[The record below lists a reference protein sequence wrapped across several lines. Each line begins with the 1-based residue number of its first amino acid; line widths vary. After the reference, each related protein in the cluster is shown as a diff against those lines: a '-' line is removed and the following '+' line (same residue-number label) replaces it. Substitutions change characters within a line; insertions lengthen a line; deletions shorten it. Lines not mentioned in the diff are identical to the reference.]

1 MRLWIIAV
9 TVMACAA
16 GAVRA
21 ELREPQLSV
30 TALGEDL
37 AQFRREFM
45 AVDKSYSTAN
55 RALAERRL
63 SALESRLAAITPAQF
78 ELEIARIVA
87 LADNGHTNAAP
98 LRRAQRYNRV
108 PVRMF
113 AFGSD
118 FHVLR
123 ARGPHSDLLGGRL
136 VSIDGHP
143 IATLRDAARALMGG
157 TPEFRDRP
165 APLFFESPTLLNA
178 ANLARDAADATYMF
192 DVDGRRVERRLAG
205 EAPDPAWPSNSVM
218 AAFFP
223 DPGVRE
229 PDGWRGLLPPA
240 SAPWSLQDPSQRLR
254 WREAA
259 EIGALVVEFRQNVS
273 SPGHDIAEF
282 TQTVERELRARK
294 PAHLVL
300 DMRLNGGGDLNT
312 TRAFMR
318 SLPGLV
324 TGRIFVLTSPSTF
337 SAAISSVGYLKQA
350 APARVTIVGE
360 TVGDRMEFWAEGR
373 PITLTHTG
381 IVISRATERHDYANG
396 CKGFRDCHG
405 SVLRDPIAVP
415 TLVPDIAAPWTIEAY
430 RAGRDPGMEA
440 VARALK

>member
-78 ELEIARIVA
+78 ELEIASIVA
-87 LADNGHTNAAP
+87 LADNGHTNTAP

-118 FHVLR
+118 FYVLR
-123 ARGPHSDLLGGRL
+123 ARSAHSDLLGGRL

-157 TPEFRDRP
+157 TPEFRDRA
-165 APLFFESPTLLNA
+165 APLFFESPALLNA
-178 ANLARDAADATYMF
+178 SSLARDAADATYVF

-205 EAPDPAWPSNSVM
+205 EAPDPAWPATSVM
-218 AAFFP
+218 AALYP

-229 PDGWRGLLPPA
+229 PNGWRGLLSAA
-240 SAPWSLQDPSQRLR
+240 SAPWALREPAQRLR
-254 WREAA
+254 WRDAP
-259 EIGALVVEFRQNVS
+259 EIGGLVVEFRQNVS
-273 SPGHDIAEF
+273 SPGHDIAQF
-282 TQTVERELRARK
+282 TQGVERELRARQ
-294 PAHLVL
+294 PANVVL

-312 TRAFMR
+312 TRDFMR
-318 SLPGLV
+318 RLPSLV
-324 TGRIFVLTSPSTF
+324 TGRVFVLTSPSTF

-350 APARVTIVGE
+350 APAKVTIVGE
-360 TVGDRMEFWAEGR
+360 VVGDRLEFWAEGR
-373 PITLTHTG
+373 SITLAHSG

-396 CKGFRDCHG
+396 CKTFRDCHG
-405 SVLRDPIAVP
+405 SVVRHPIAVR
-415 TLVPDIAAPWTIEAY
+415 TLAPDIAAPWTIEAY
-430 RAGRDPGMEA
+430 RAGSDPAMDA
-440 VARALK
+440 VALALK